1 MPAHE
6 RPSRIVR
13 GQRIQP
19 EKQAIA
25 RRMRRNMTPAE
36 QALWQQLRNNK
47 LDGFHFRR
55 QQVID
60 GFIVDFYCHR
70 AGLAVEVDG
79 DAHDT
84 LYDMDRD
91 LILRQRGIRVI
102 RFRNEQIFDEME
114 RVLSAIREYLH
125 DNTA

>member
-60 GFIVDFYCHR
+60 GFIVDFYCHT

-79 DAHDT
+79 DAHDM

>member
-60 GFIVDFYCHR
+60 GFIVDFYCHT

>member
-1 MPAHE
+1 
-6 RPSRIVR
+6 
-13 GQRIQP
+13 
-19 EKQAIA
+19 
-25 RRMRRNMTPAE
+25 
-36 QALWQQLRNNK
+36 
-47 LDGFHFRR
+47 
-55 QQVID
+55 VID

-79 DAHDT
+79 DAHDM

>member
-1 MPAHE
+1 
-6 RPSRIVR
+6 
-13 GQRIQP
+13 
-19 EKQAIA
+19 
-25 RRMRRNMTPAE
+25 MRRNMTPAE

-60 GFIVDFYCHR
+60 GFIVDFYCHT
-70 AGLAVEVDG
+70 AGLTVEVDG
-79 DAHDT
+79 DAHDM

>member
-1 MPAHE
+1 
-6 RPSRIVR
+6 
-13 GQRIQP
+13 
-19 EKQAIA
+19 
-25 RRMRRNMTPAE
+25 MRRNMTPAE

-60 GFIVDFYCHR
+60 GFIVDFYCHT

>member
-19 EKQAIA
+19 DKQAIA

-60 GFIVDFYCHR
+60 GFIVDFYCHT